1 MVDKKILVYVP
12 PERMSWI
19 EPVLVDCTDVEISFD
34 RSIVTSAEDR
44 CKVVVDILQSNSQVS
59 VEEVLQYHLEFDR
72 IVLVNCET
80 PFDIVSLLSAM
91 DLPKVHFLTTGKIN
105 WKPQHMT
112 VVEHEN
118 FFGAVQRLYSDD
130 DYQLLSGLEPYSE
143 KPYSF
148 DALLGNF
155 KDSREYVYQ
164 RILAAGFQDRKIYL
178 KYIKRQQRP
187 LEEIIMEGSFDWP
200 EGAQVIPETNADR
213 WSTGEMVWFNGKG
226 TASSCIVPLD
236 IYNKCAYSIVT
247 ETHTINNH
255 VFITE
260 KTAKCLISRR
270 LFVMFA
276 GPGYLKHLQDLGFQT
291 FSHIVDESY
300 DLEPNR
306 LTRWSR
312 AFDQVERLILI
323 PQNEVFD
330 QCREVLEH
338 NYRLF
343 TSRDWET
350 DFHDNIRMSITA

>member
-1 MVDKKILVYVP
+1 MIKQKILVYVP
-12 PERMSWI
+12 PERMLWI
-19 EPVLVDCTDVEISFD
+19 EPILVDVPDLELCFD
-34 RSIVTSAEDR
+34 KDTATNVLDR
-44 CKVVVDILQSNSQVS
+44 IKVVVDILQNNSYIS
-59 VEEVLQYHLEFDR
+59 INEVIEYDHIFDR
-72 IVLVNCET
+72 IILINCET
-80 PFDIVSLLSAM
+80 PGNILDLLKDIDLS
-91 DLPKVHFLTTGKIN
+91 KVHFLTTGKIN
-105 WKPQHMT
+105 WTPSQMT
-112 VVEHEN
+112 VIQHEN
-118 FFGAVQRLYSDD
+118 FFGAVQRLYQDD
-130 DYQLLSGLEPYSE
+130 QYVSLKLDPYST
-143 KPYSF
+143 KPFVF
-148 DALLGNF
+148 DALLGGQ
-155 KDSREYVYQ
+155 KPHRDYVYQ
-164 RILAAGFQDRKIYL
+164 RIIDGDLDDKHIYV
-178 KYIKRQQRP
+178 KYIKNQQRP
-187 LEEIIMEGSFDWP
+187 LSEIIKEESFDWP
-200 EGAQVIPETNADR
+200 SDAKIINETNVDQ
-213 WSTGEMVWFNGKG
+213 WGTQEQVWFNGKG

-276 GPGYLKHLQDLGFQT
+276 GSGYLKHLQDLGFQT
-291 FSHIVDESY
+291 FSHIIDESY

-312 AFDQVERLILI
+312 AFDQVERLILV

-343 TSRDWET
+343 TSTDWET